1 MPCAMTTTRNN
12 QASFSPYV
20 LLSLAVL
27 FWAGNFI
34 LGRAVRA
41 DVPPIALA
49 FWRWAIASLLICG
62 PAFTALKRDWET
74 IGQHWPILLLLAGTG
89 VAAFNTLVYLGLQHT
104 VAINALLMQTMM
116 PVMIVALSFVLF
128 RERINRGQAGG
139 VILCLMGAIAII
151 VQGDVQVMRNLS
163 FNPGDLL
170 VLLAVINYAAYTALL
185 RKRPA
190 IHPLSFL
197 VVTFVVGTLML
208 LPFYLLESLMVRP
221 IEWNGVSLLSV
232 GYVSIFPS
240 VISFLCYNRGVELI
254 GANRAGLFLYLM
266 PVFGGTMAVLLLGE
280 SIRWFHWAGVVL
292 IATGIVTTLR
302 AGQ

>member
-1 MPCAMTTTRNN
+1 MPCAMTN
-12 QASFSPYV
+12 SPKSPETAKSYV

-49 FWRWAIASLLICG
+49 FWRWAIASLLVCG
-62 PAFTALKRDWET
+62 PAFASLKRDWGT

-89 VAAFNTLVYLGLQHT
+89 VATFNTLVYMGLQHT
-104 VAINALLMQTMM
+104 VAINAFLMQTMM
-116 PVMIVALSFVLF
+116 PVCIVILSFVLF

-139 VILCLMGAIAII
+139 VIFCLIGAITII
-151 VQGDVQVMRNLS
+151 VQGDLQVMQNLS
-163 FNPGDLL
+163 LNPGDLL
-170 VLLAVINYAAYTALL
+170 VLLAVISYAGYTVLL

-197 VVTFVVGTLML
+197 AVTFVIGTLML
-208 LPFYLLESLMVRP
+208 LPLYLWESLMVRP
-221 IEWNGVSLLSV
+221 IQWNGVTLLSV
-232 GYVSIFPS
+232 GYVGIFPS
-240 VISFLCYNRGVELI
+240 IISYLCYNRGVECI

-266 PVFGGTMAVLLLGE
+266 PVFGSAMAVLLLGE
-280 SIRWFHWAGVVL
+280 SFYGYHWAGTVL
-292 IATGIVTTLR
+292 IAAGIILTLR
-302 AGQ
+302 S